1 MSANNN
7 NNYNNNYY
15 YSYLNPFSGYR
26 ALALIG
32 WFERVVILFGGTK
45 AQKQQSHRSNS
56 GCLTGVLVTL
66 IGRLCGTDPYS
77 FMKEHV
83 RSIEEVSC

>member
-7 NNYNNNYY
+7 NNYDNNNY

-45 AQKQQSHRSNS
+45 AQK
-56 GCLTGVLVTL
+56 
-66 IGRLCGTDPYS
+66 
-77 FMKEHV
+77 
-83 RSIEEVSC
+83 